1 MTTNFTNKKTGKKG
15 HFTDKPD
22 SHGHNASALS
32 WIGGGLFIFGIVLG
46 IAGTPMSFW
55 VLTGLAVQLWIV
67 AALIR
72 PLEAIWTL
80 LNKRLPK

>member
-1 MTTNFTNKKTGKKG
+1 MATNFASKKFKNG
-15 HFTDKPD
+15 HFSNKPD
-22 SHGHNASALS
+22 SHGHNAAALS

-55 VLTGLAVQLWIV
+55 VLAGLAVQLWIV

-72 PLEAIWTL
+72 PIEAIWTL
-80 LNKRLPK
+80 LNERLPK